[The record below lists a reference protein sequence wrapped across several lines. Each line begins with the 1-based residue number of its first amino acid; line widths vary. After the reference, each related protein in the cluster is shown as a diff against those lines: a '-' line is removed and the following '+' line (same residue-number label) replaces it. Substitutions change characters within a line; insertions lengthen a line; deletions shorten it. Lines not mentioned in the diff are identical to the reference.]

1 MRYTN
6 GEQRYIHNDE
16 VTFLLVRDEL
26 MKYADKSCLQGL
38 IANAVNKE
46 VERRLF
52 GFTGKFCVL
61 FWRKEDAEVVMWGRP
76 ADPSPFPDPK
86 SKHLQADVC
95 SSSLLQPRDAQ
106 VSPPTL
112 TQCVAK
118 LLARRRGRR
127 RAQTCHKCWER
138 VELIHGAACT
148 TSRQPRMEHERA
160 SHRICIDLNSTGSH
174 GWLHDGPA
182 YYE

>member
-76 ADPSPFPDPK
+76 ADPTPFPDPK
-86 SKHLQADVC
+86 SK
-95 SSSLLQPRDAQ
+95 QPA
-106 VSPPTL
+106 
-112 TQCVAK
+112 
-118 LLARRRGRR
+118 GRR
-127 RAQTCHKCWER
+127 LFVVSSPTPRCSTLSSYTNSMRRKASSK
-138 VELIHGAACT
+138 T
-148 TSRQPRMEHERA
+148 TRS
-160 SHRICIDLNSTGSH
+160 STSANMPQVLGTR
-174 GWLHDGPA
+174 
-182 YYE
+182 